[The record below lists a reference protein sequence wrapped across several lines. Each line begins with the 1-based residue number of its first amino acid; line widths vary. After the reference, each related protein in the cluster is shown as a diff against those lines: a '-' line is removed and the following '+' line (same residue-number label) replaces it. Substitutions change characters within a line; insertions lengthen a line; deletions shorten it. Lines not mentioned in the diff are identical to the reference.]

1 MADFEQIIDIK
12 INDES
17 FKEFKSLFD
26 KYMKDLQA
34 QGGVWKDANSAMAR
48 TQAVMHAMADK
59 AAEVNSSIGDA
70 AKSQHKFS
78 QETDKTGGGMHK
90 LANSTKNVAGHIMS
104 ATKSLLKWA
113 GITSALGGFL
123 GLGGLFGIDRLAASA
138 GAQQKSAAG
147 FGTTV
152 GQDQAFKIRFG
163 NMLSDP
169 GSFQSA
175 INTAQSDPARQAMF
189 MALGIPNASSMT
201 PGALNIRT
209 MQALRDLWMRHPGNR
224 NPNYMRALGIDNI
237 VSLQDWRRIGTA
249 PDFAYEM
256 SRYQRDA
263 RALNVSPSTGI
274 GWQHFTQGIDVSEG
288 RLGNVFKNALLRLAG
303 PINQLV
309 NAIVNATQKLMNSP
323 LMKGAIDSLATG
335 IQRFAG
341 YINSP
346 DFQDDMENFLD
357 ALHSMARTMGKLF
370 GFIDPTRGEII
381 RDAAHGDPK
390 VRQALLDIRHMVR
403 SGGASGGVGWLNV
416 NPAAAAQI
424 VGHLDMHNRAK
435 QGEAAGYLIRNYLL
449 MSKGNVQQAEE
460 LYMSGVRPDLPSIKG
475 RFPGYVP
482 GDPRSTPVNIVIQN
496 NTGGSASAIVRGV
509 GVGNQ

>member
-237 VSLQDWRRIGTA
+237 VSLQDWRRIGTD

-509 GVGNQ
+509 GVGNP